1 MGTRPETPFSGIWPS
16 FSGKISASRMWSGGT
31 EARSHPVFPQTD
43 AQTAVATLDKL
54 RVEFGKRNHPLP
66 GGGFASVIFSG
77 GVAEFPRS
85 GEDRVSLIAAAD
97 SALYASKE
105 GGRNHISLASS

>member
-1 MGTRPETPFSGIWPS
+1 
-16 FSGKISASRMWSGGT
+16 
-31 EARSHPVFPQTD
+31 
-43 AQTAVATLDKL
+43 VATLDKL

-66 GGGFASVIFSG
+66 GGGFASVTFSG

-105 GGRNHISLASS
+105 GGRNRISLASS